1 MAKGFF
7 KKNKFSKYLPYGLSL
22 VCTLLI
28 FGLHMSENMDSML
41 NENNNRISNGF
52 LTSQINYHKEF
63 GPFARRPFTTWLI
76 ETTSE
81 TFGMK
86 LGVAFVPV
94 NFLLLFLS
102 AILIYFLSIRLKQN
116 KQQGMLNM
124 TCYFLTFS
132 ILFAFFPPVFSY
144 DEPLQYCLILLG
156 LLAFVKKKWLLYV
169 VFFSLALIT
178 RETTVLLLPALVV
191 FLPGLSLDPKK
202 WVSVDRLRLYVLI
215 ALPVLFYGIYIAI
228 YLWKHEL
235 VDATKTEMIS
245 RYSCFLE
252 NFENTK
258 NTVES
263 LVSFFVSLG
272 VPLYFAFLFL
282 NRRNQSNFQKQFI
295 FAFLLTALINTPI
308 VFLSSFARESRL
320 FALPLFFLWP
330 LIAQIFNKEL
340 KILFSF
346 EMYSQTLRKWQYL
359 LPFLVL
365 NILNYWFCF
374 QYYKKLGLGENT
386 YFAEYLFLSIYI
398 ITTHVLLHQYQK
410 KQAAPLKNI

>member
-1 MAKGFF
+1 MS
-7 KKNKFSKYLPYGLSL
+7 KNRYKKYLPYGLSL

-52 LTSQINYHKEF
+52 LTSQIKYHKEF

-81 TFGMK
+81 TFGMR

-94 NFLLLFLS
+94 NFVLLFLS
-102 AILIYFLSIRLKQN
+102 GILIYLLSIRLKEN
-116 KQQGMLNM
+116 KQQGLFNMLI
-124 TCYFLTFS
+124 YFLTFS

-144 DEPLQYCLILLG
+144 DEPLQYCFILLG
-156 LLAFVKKKWLLYV
+156 LLAFIQKKWPFHV

-178 RETTVLLLPALVV
+178 RETTILLLPALVV
-191 FLPGLSLDPKK
+191 FLPGLEIASKK
-202 WVSVDRLRLYVLI
+202 WFAIDRLRLYALI
-215 ALPVLFYGIYIAI
+215 ALPVLFYGIFITI

-235 VDATKTEMIS
+235 VGATKTEMIS
-245 RYSCFLE
+245 RYTCFLE

-282 NRRNQSNFQKQFI
+282 NRKSQNNFQKQFV

-320 FALPLFFLWP
+320 FALPLFFIWP
-330 LIAQIFNKEL
+330 LATQLFGKEI

-346 EMYSQTLRKWQYL
+346 KAYAHMLKKWQYL
-359 LPFLVL
+359 LPFLLL
-365 NILNYWFCF
+365 NTLNYWYCF
-374 QYYKKLGLGENT
+374 QYYQKLGLGENT
-386 YFAEYLFLSIYI
+386 YFAAYLFLSIFI
-398 ITTHVLLHQYQK
+398 ITTHFLLRQHHNNETRL
-410 KQAAPLKNI
+410 P

>member
-1 MAKGFF
+1 
-7 KKNKFSKYLPYGLSL
+7 
-22 VCTLLI
+22 
-28 FGLHMSENMDSML
+28 ML

-52 LTSQINYHKEF
+52 LTSQIKYHKEF

-81 TFGMK
+81 TFGLK

-94 NFLLLFLS
+94 NFILLFLS
-102 AILIYFLSIRLKQN
+102 GILIYLLSIRLKD
-116 KQQGMLNM
+116 KRQQGLFNVV
-124 TCYFLTFS
+124 CYFLTFS

-144 DEPLQYCLILLG
+144 DEPLQYCFILLG
-156 LLAFVKKKWLLYV
+156 LMAFVQKKWLFYV
-169 VFFSLALIT
+169 IFFSLALIT

-191 FLPGLSLDPKK
+191 FLPGLTLDSKK
-202 WVSVDRLRLYVLI
+202 GFTIDRLRLYVLI
-215 ALPVLFYGIYIAI
+215 ALPVVFYGIFIAI
-228 YLWKHEL
+228 YLWKHQL

-258 NTVES
+258 NTIES

-272 VPLYFAFLFL
+272 VPLYFSLLFL
-282 NRRNQSNFQKQFI
+282 SQRTPNNFQQQFI

-330 LIAQIFNKEL
+330 MASQLFGK
-340 KILFSF
+340 KIKLLFSF
-346 EMYSQTLRKWQYL
+346 KAYSQMLRKWQYL
-359 LPFLVL
+359 LSFLVL

-374 QYYKKLGLGENT
+374 QYYKNLGLGENT

-398 ITTHVLLHQYQK
+398 ITTHVLLFQYQK

>member
-1 MAKGFF
+1 VN
-7 KKNKFSKYLPYGLSL
+7 KKFLSENGYAKYLPYGLSL

-28 FGLHMSENMDSML
+28 FSLHMSEKMDSML

-52 LTSQINYHKEF
+52 LTSQIKYHKEF

-81 TFGMK
+81 TFGLK

-94 NFLLLFLS
+94 NFILLFLS
-102 AILIYFLSIRLKQN
+102 GILIYLLSIRLKD
-116 KQQGMLNM
+116 KRQQGLFNVV
-124 TCYFLTFS
+124 CYFLTFS

-144 DEPLQYCLILLG
+144 DEPLQYCFILLG
-156 LLAFVKKKWLLYV
+156 LMAFVQKKWLFYV
-169 VFFSLALIT
+169 IFFSLALIT

-191 FLPGLSLDPKK
+191 FLPGLTLDSKK
-202 WVSVDRLRLYVLI
+202 GFTIDRLRLYVLI
-215 ALPVLFYGIYIAI
+215 ALPVVFYGIFIAI
-228 YLWKHEL
+228 YLWKHQL

-258 NTVES
+258 NTIES

-272 VPLYFAFLFL
+272 VPLYFSLLFL
-282 NRRNQSNFQKQFI
+282 SQRTPNNFQQQFI

-330 LIAQIFNKEL
+330 MASQLFGK
-340 KILFSF
+340 KIKLLFSF
-346 EMYSQTLRKWQYL
+346 KAYSQMLRKWQYL
-359 LPFLVL
+359 LSFLVL

-374 QYYKKLGLGENT
+374 QYYKNLGLGENT

-398 ITTHVLLHQYQK
+398 ITTHVLLFQYQK

>member
-1 MAKGFF
+1 
-7 KKNKFSKYLPYGLSL
+7 
-22 VCTLLI
+22 
-28 FGLHMSENMDSML
+28 ML

-52 LTSQINYHKEF
+52 LTSQIKYHKEF

-81 TFGMK
+81 TFGLK

-94 NFLLLFLS
+94 NFILLFLS
-102 AILIYFLSIRLKQN
+102 GILIYLLSIRLKDN
-116 KQQGMLNM
+116 RQQGLFNVV
-124 TCYFLTFS
+124 CYFLTFS

-144 DEPLQYCLILLG
+144 DEPLQYCFILLG
-156 LLAFVKKKWLLYV
+156 LMAFVQKKWLFYV
-169 VFFSLALIT
+169 IFFSLALIT

-191 FLPGLSLDPKK
+191 FIPGLTLDSKK
-202 WVSVDRLRLYVLI
+202 GFTIDRLRLYVLI
-215 ALPVLFYGIYIAI
+215 ALPVVFYGIFIAI
-228 YLWKHEL
+228 YLWKHQL

-258 NTVES
+258 NTIES

-272 VPLYFAFLFL
+272 VPLYFSLLFL
-282 NRRNQSNFQKQFI
+282 SQRTPNNFQQQFI

-330 LIAQIFNKEL
+330 MASQLFGKKI

-346 EMYSQTLRKWQYL
+346 KAYSQMLRKWQYL
-359 LPFLVL
+359 LSFLVL

-374 QYYKKLGLGENT
+374 QHYKNSGLGENT

-398 ITTHVLLHQYQK
+398 ITTHVLLFQYQK

>member
-1 MAKGFF
+1 
-7 KKNKFSKYLPYGLSL
+7 
-22 VCTLLI
+22 
-28 FGLHMSENMDSML
+28 MSENMDSML

-52 LTSQINYHKEF
+52 LTSQIKYHKEF

-102 AILIYFLSIRLKQN
+102 GILIYLLSIGLKQS
-116 KQQGMLNM
+116 KQQGLFNMLI
-124 TCYFLTFS
+124 YFLTFS

-156 LLAFVKKKWLLYV
+156 LLAFVKKKWLFYI

-178 RETTVLLLPALVV
+178 RETTVLLLPALLL
-191 FLPGLSLDPKK
+191 FLPGLTLVSKN
-202 WVSVDRLRLYVLI
+202 WVPTDRLRLYVLI
-215 ALPVLFYGIYIAI
+215 GLPVLFYGIFITI

-235 VDATKTEMIS
+235 VGATKTEMIS

-282 NRRNQSNFQKQFI
+282 NRKSQNNFQKQFV

-320 FALPLFFLWP
+320 FALPLFFIWP
-330 LIAQIFNKEL
+330 LATQLFGKEI

-346 EMYSQTLRKWQYL
+346 KAYAHMLKKWQYL
-359 LPFLVL
+359 LPFLLL
-365 NILNYWFCF
+365 NTLNYWYCF
-374 QYYKKLGLGENT
+374 QYYQKLGLGENT
-386 YFAEYLFLSIYI
+386 YFAEYLFLSIFI
-398 ITTHVLLHQYQK
+398 ITTHFLLRQHHNNNNETRL
-410 KQAAPLKNI
+410 P

>member
-1 MAKGFF
+1 MN
-7 KKNKFSKYLPYGLSL
+7 KKFLSENGYAKYLPYGLSL

-28 FGLHMSENMDSML
+28 FSLHMSEKMDSML

-52 LTSQINYHKEF
+52 LTSQIKYHKEF

-81 TFGMK
+81 TFGLK

-94 NFLLLFLS
+94 NFILLFLS
-102 AILIYFLSIRLKQN
+102 GILIYLLSIRLKD
-116 KQQGMLNM
+116 KRQQGLFNVV
-124 TCYFLTFS
+124 CYFLTFS

-144 DEPLQYCLILLG
+144 DEPLQYCFILLG
-156 LLAFVKKKWLLYV
+156 LMAFVQKKWLFYV
-169 VFFSLALIT
+169 IFFSLALIT

-191 FLPGLSLDPKK
+191 FLPGLTLDSKK
-202 WVSVDRLRLYVLI
+202 GFTIDRLRLYVLI
-215 ALPVLFYGIYIAI
+215 ALPVVFYGIFIAI
-228 YLWKHEL
+228 YLWKHQL

-258 NTVES
+258 NTIES

-272 VPLYFAFLFL
+272 VPLYFSLLFL
-282 NRRNQSNFQKQFI
+282 SQRTPNNFQQQFI

-330 LIAQIFNKEL
+330 MASQLFGK
-340 KILFSF
+340 KIKLLFSF
-346 EMYSQTLRKWQYL
+346 KAYSQMLRKWQYL
-359 LPFLVL
+359 LSFLVL

-374 QYYKKLGLGENT
+374 QYYKNLGLGENT

-398 ITTHVLLHQYQK
+398 ITTHVLLFQYQK